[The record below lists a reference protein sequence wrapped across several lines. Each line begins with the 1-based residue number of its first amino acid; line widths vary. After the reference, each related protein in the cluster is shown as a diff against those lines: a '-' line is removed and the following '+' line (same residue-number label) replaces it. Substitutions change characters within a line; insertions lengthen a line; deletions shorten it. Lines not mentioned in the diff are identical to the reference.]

1 LPKSRV
7 REKKVNE
14 LNFKKMG
21 IRVILVT
28 ILLSVAMNYLE
39 VDPYV
44 RTALSVFGIG
54 SGVALLFMESINHFR

>member
-1 LPKSRV
+1 M
-7 REKKVNE
+7 
-14 LNFKKMG
+14 NFKKMG

-28 ILLSVAMNYLE
+28 ILLSVAMNYLA